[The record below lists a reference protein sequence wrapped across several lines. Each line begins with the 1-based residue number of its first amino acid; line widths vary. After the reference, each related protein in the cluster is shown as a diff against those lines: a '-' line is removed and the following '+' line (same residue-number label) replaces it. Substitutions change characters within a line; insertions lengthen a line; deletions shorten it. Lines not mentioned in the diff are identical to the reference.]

1 MSEKSFIKPSEDAPE
16 HAEKKGESKR
26 SLSWLFGLCGLFVVG
41 AIFYF
46 VRPYLSTATPP
57 TQAEKPSSPV
67 TSVFAQAAIKSDLPV
82 YLNALGT
89 ITGLHTV
96 TVKSRV
102 DGELVKVAFQEGA
115 LVKAGD
121 ILAEIDPRPFQ
132 IQLMQSEGQ
141 LQRDEAL
148 LNNAQ
153 LDLQRYQTLL
163 KQDAI
168 SSQQTAT
175 QAATVKQYQGIVE
188 TDKALVA
195 NAKLQLSYAKITA
208 PMSGRLGLR
217 LVDQG
222 NIIKATDAGGIV
234 VISQTQPIAVVFTV
248 PEDQI
253 PALLKPLHKGK
264 TLVIEAYDRSG
275 KNQLAQGQLR
285 AVDNQIDVNT
295 GTLKLKGEFANT
307 SGALFANQFVNIRMQ
322 VDTLRDVIVVPSAAV
337 QTGNNDPFVYVV
349 DAAQI
354 VSMRRVKLG
363 TVYQEQTAVLDGLQ
377 ADELVVV
384 EGTDKLREGA
394 KVRLI
399 ERDTANHNA
408 ATSTH

>member
-1 MSEKSFIKPSEDAPE
+1 MKSSEDTLKQTA
-16 HAEKKGESKR
+16 KGGEGKR
-26 SLSWLFGLCGLFVVG
+26 SLSWLLGLWGVLVVG
-41 AIFYF
+41 AVFYF
-46 VRPYLSTATPP
+46 AHPYLSTATQPA
-57 TQAEKPSSPV
+57 QVEKPNSPV

-102 DGELVKVAFQEGA
+102 DGELVNVAFQEGA

-121 ILAEIDPRPFQ
+121 LLAEIDPRPFQ

-141 LQRDEAL
+141 LQRDNAL

-222 NIIKATDAGGIV
+222 NIVKATDANGIV
-234 VISQTQPIAVVFTV
+234 VITQTQPIAVVFTV

-264 TLVIEAYDRSG
+264 TLVIDAYDRSG
-275 KNQLAQGQLR
+275 KNQLAQGRLL

-307 SGALFANQFVNIRMQ
+307 SDTLFANQFVNIRMQ
-322 VDTLRDVIVVPSAAV
+322 VDTLRNVVIVPSAAI

-349 DAAQI
+349 DSTQA

-363 TVYQEQTAVLDGLQ
+363 AVYREQTAVLDGLQ
-377 ADELVVV
+377 VDELVVV
-384 EGTDKLREGA
+384 EGADKLREGS

-399 ERDTANHNA
+399 ERDTINQKA
-408 ATSTH
+408 ALSMH